1 MDHAGPF
8 DREHRESRN
17 RRRGRN
23 RLGGNEQRAVELR
36 QHHARRGPRDRTRR
50 LHQGRGAGR
59 LRLRHHRNAVQQAG
73 RQQEDAAG
81 EYAAAGFARR
91 RQDPDDAGQR
101 QQTAWLENQ
110 HRRLHRNAQ
119 ILRRRQPVG
128 RDYGQNR
135 DRQIHPARR
144 QLETRLRHETRYGGL
159 PCSRRFRRRRQERR
173 MRTQNRDQRRRE
185 GHDGNDR
192 GAADLHH
199 HQPGRRNLHLQG
211 DSQTAGMELCVRQ
224 ERHRRSDRY
233 PGDLR

>member
-119 ILRRRQPVG
+119 ILRRPQPVG
-128 RDYGQNR
+128 EITDKTEIGKFILRVDNSKLVYDTKLATVDFRAQAF
-135 DRQIHPARR
+135 PA
-144 QLETRLRHETRYGGL
+144 T
-159 PCSRRFRRRRQERR
+159 
-173 MRTQNRDQRRRE
+173 
-185 GHDGNDR
+185 
-192 GAADLHH
+192 
-199 HQPGRRNLHLQG
+199 
-211 DSQTAGMELCVRQ
+211 
-224 ERHRRSDRY
+224 
-233 PGDLR
+233 